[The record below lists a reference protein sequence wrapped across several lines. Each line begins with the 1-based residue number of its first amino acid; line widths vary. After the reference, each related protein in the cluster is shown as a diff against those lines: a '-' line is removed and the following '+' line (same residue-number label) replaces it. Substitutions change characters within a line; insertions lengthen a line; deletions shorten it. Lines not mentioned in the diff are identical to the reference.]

1 MVRAMHGNDPWSVDL
16 VQTYAK
22 ERTLAGERL
31 CQPALARTIR
41 HLADDGPDGYYRGPI
56 GAAIADTVQRHGGT
70 LTAADLAAHEDA
82 WVEPLSAAFGDATVV
97 ELPPPTQGVSALEA
111 LLVAAGLELPEDA
124 DGVER
129 HHLLVEAAKIALC
142 DRDDHVAD
150 PSAMPLDAQALLADD
165 WIEARR
171 AEIDS
176 SRAGRPRPRPAADG
190 GTAYLCAA
198 DAGGLAVSLI
208 QSNFASIGAGV
219 HVPEWGINLQNRG
232 SSFRLEA
239 GHVNALAPSKLPM
252 HTLIPAMVLRA
263 GRPSI
268 VFGTMGGHG
277 QLQTHLQVLTRL
289 LLDGAE
295 LQAAI
300 AAPRWAVDPG
310 SWRVDAESRF
320 DERWFDG
327 MTTLGHAVASRRPF
341 DDGMGHAHAIAIEPA
356 GLAVATDPRTEGA
369 ALGR

>member
-1 MVRAMHGNDPWSVDL
+1 V
-16 VQTYAK
+16 
-22 ERTLAGERL
+22 
-31 CQPALARTIR
+31 
-41 HLADDGPDGYYRGPI
+41 HL
-56 GAAIADTVQRHGGT
+56 
-70 LTAADLAAHEDA
+70 
-82 WVEPLSAAFGDATVV
+82 VV
-97 ELPPPTQGVSALEA
+97 EAVKL
-111 LLVAAGLELPEDA
+111 GL
-124 DGVER
+124 R
-129 HHLLVEAAKIALC
+129 
-142 DRDDHVAD
+142 DRDDHVTD
-150 PSAMPLDAQALLADD
+150 PDHLRVAPEDLLAPA
-165 WIEARR
+165 WIDARR
-171 AEIDS
+171 AAIDPD
-176 SRAGRPRPRPAADG
+176 RAQVPAPGHPQRG

-198 DAGGLAVSLI
+198 DGDGLLVSLI
-208 QSNFASIGAGV
+208 QSNFLGFGSGV
-219 HVPEWGINLQNRG
+219 HVPEWGINLNNRG
-232 SSFRLEA
+232 SSFSLDADR
-239 GHVNALAPSKLPM
+239 VNALAPAKRPM

>member
-1 MVRAMHGNDPWSVDL
+1 
-16 VQTYAK
+16 
-22 ERTLAGERL
+22 
-31 CQPALARTIR
+31 
-41 HLADDGPDGYYRGPI
+41 
-56 GAAIADTVQRHGGT
+56 
-70 LTAADLAAHEDA
+70 
-82 WVEPLSAAFGDATVV
+82 
-97 ELPPPTQGVSALEA
+97 
-111 LLVAAGLELPEDA
+111 
-124 DGVER
+124 
-129 HHLLVEAAKIALC
+129 
-142 DRDDHVAD
+142 
-150 PSAMPLDAQALLADD
+150 
-165 WIEARR
+165 
-171 AEIDS
+171 
-176 SRAGRPRPRPAADG
+176 
-190 GTAYLCAA
+190 
-198 DAGGLAVSLI
+198 VSLI